1 MDVKTKQQTYCTI
14 LGMKDFVF
22 NNQVICFSS
31 SASSEPGPSVEHGT
45 AIQVW
50 QAIPGTP
57 RVHWCTSHSLPFIDL
72 SINGCFDSMAEQ
84 PRSQQ
89 LPRRV
94 EKLDFVSFGP
104 LGEHRLLCD
113 EAVPSVWSAL
123 VEHIL
128 GTFIPATWLV
138 VVVRDLP
145 YALGPGRRKKKRHK
159 FSLSVVKLSCMCYFF
174 YDHWKWWCPESNYC
188 CLR

>member
-1 MDVKTKQQTYCTI
+1 
-14 LGMKDFVF
+14 
-22 NNQVICFSS
+22 
-31 SASSEPGPSVEHGT
+31 
-45 AIQVW
+45 
-50 QAIPGTP
+50 
-57 RVHWCTSHSLPFIDL
+57 
-72 SINGCFDSMAEQ
+72 MAEQ

-94 EKLDFVSFGP
+94 EKFDFVSFGP
-104 LGEHRLLCD
+104 LGKHRLLCD

-145 YALGPGRRKKKRHK
+145 YALGPGRRKKKKDTNVH
-159 FSLSVVKLSCMCYFF
+159 FLLLNFLACATA
-174 YDHWKWWCPESNYC
+174 
-188 CLR
+188 